1 MQMERL
7 MAKRYWLMKSEP
19 GSFSWTDLER
29 EPRQTTCWD
38 GVRNYQARNLLR
50 DEIQVG
56 DGVLFY
62 HSSADPT
69 AVVGT
74 AKVVRAGYP
83 DPSQFDRRSRYHD
96 PKSSKD
102 APRWYAVDIR
112 AEKALARPVTLEAM
126 RATPALKKMRLLQ
139 RGNRLS
145 VLPVTAAEWRTVTK
159 LGARS

>member
-1 MQMERL
+1 

-19 GSFSWTDLER
+19 DAFSWDDLTR
-29 EPRQTTCWD
+29 EPRKTTCWD

-50 DEIQVG
+50 DEVQVE
-56 DGVLFY
+56 DGVFFY
-62 HSSADPT
+62 HSNVDPK
-69 AVVGT
+69 AVVGI
-74 AKVVRAGYP
+74 ARVVRAGYP

-102 APRWYAVDIR
+102 DPRWYAVDIK
-112 AEKALARPVTLEAM
+112 AEKALARPVTLETM

-145 VLPVTAAEWRTVTK
+145 VVPVTAAEWRTVVK
-159 LGARS
+159 LGSKA

>member
-1 MQMERL
+1 MSKKYR
-7 MAKRYWLMKSEP
+7 LMKSDP
-19 GSFSWTDLER
+19 DTSGWDDLGAEK
-29 EPRQTTCWD
+29 RQTTCWD

-50 DEIQVG
+50 DDIQVG

-69 AVVGT
+69 AVVGI
-74 AKVVRAGYP
+74 AKVVQAGYP
-83 DPSQFDRRSRYHD
+83 DPSQFDRRSKYHD

-112 AEKALARPVTLEAM
+112 AEKALARPVTLETM

-139 RGNRLS
+139 RGTRLS

>member
-1 MQMERL
+1 

-38 GVRNYQARNLLR
+38 GVRNYQARNFLR
-50 DEIQVG
+50 DDIQVG

-74 AKVVRAGYP
+74 AEVVRAGYP
-83 DPSQFDRRSRYHD
+83 DPSQFDRRSNYHD

-159 LGARS
+159 LGTRS

>member
-1 MQMERL
+1 

-38 GVRNYQARNLLR
+38 GVRNYQARNFLR
-50 DEIQVG
+50 DDIQVG

-74 AKVVRAGYP
+74 AEVVRAGYP
-83 DPSQFDRRSRYHD
+83 DPSQFDRRSKYHD

-102 APRWYAVDIR
+102 DPRWYAVDIR
-112 AEKALARPVTLEAM
+112 AEKALARPVTLETM
-126 RATPALKKMRLLQ
+126 RATPALKKMHLLQ

-159 LGARS
+159 LGTRA